1 VSGTRK
7 CAFIEER
14 PCAFDADQISM
25 DFCKVCIDA
34 WKASGGNKAVSSK
47 EDKSKEKLA
56 QIDKM
61 FQEGQLE
68 PDDYIRLRKGLMEE
82 KPRGASGEPVKPARK
97 GFHLLLV
104 ERSMFSK
111 KVRTFPSGWKLPPTI
126 TGKLVESLYSMCDS
140 AEKATDV
147 SLEVED
153 TRIACLGR
161 DGGQMALIVTEDD
174 LAGYQQLIASV
185 GASLVDAEDWEELL
199 RVAASGV
206 G

>member
-14 PCAFDADQISM
+14 PCNFATDEISM

-34 WKASGGNKAVSSK
+34 WKAGGGAKAAAPK
-47 EDKSKEKLA
+47 DDRSKEKLA
-56 QIDKM
+56 QIDKL
-61 FQEGQLE
+61 FQDGALE
-68 PDDYIRLRKGLMEE
+68 PDDYIRLRKSLTEE
-82 KPRGASGEPVKPARK
+82 KPKNAPVEVAKVGRK

-104 ERSMFSK
+104 EKGMFSK
-111 KVRTFPSGWKLPPTI
+111 KVRTFPAGWKLPPTI

-140 AEKATDV
+140 AEKASDV
-147 SLEVED
+147 KLEVED
-153 TRIACLGR
+153 TKIACLAR
-161 DGGQMALIVTEDD
+161 DGGSLALIVTDDD
-174 LAGYQQLIASV
+174 LDNYGQLVASV
-185 GASLVDAEDWEELL
+185 GASLVDADDWGELL